1 MFTRQ
6 CFAAGL
12 AALCLAAP
20 IAGRA
25 SAGTIYA
32 SGQLLIENT
41 PGVHDDVR
49 ENRLYRIDTATGHAT
64 PLPVWSTTS
73 TPAGLAGV
81 RGGTLYGFRG
91 AQLGLV
97 DPQTADSFSPIGAPS
112 GVSATAFDI
121 LADGRAYV
129 VTFGGNRQ
137 LYVVDL
143 VSGAATAVGP
153 AGQIGAAFDVAF
165 GLAAGT
171 SAPFIISLGSVGD
184 QLYGINLESGRQNL
198 VRIDPATGTAEI
210 IGAADAVDANDSGR
224 YSGYSALT
232 GVDENADGQFDAL
245 FGTVN
250 FWNHDGDS
258 NTSDL
263 RLGGIARYDLANGTW
278 SLVGTNPG
286 VIFFGMGASPVP
298 EPGTLA
304 LAAMAVG
311 CFALRLRKRLRNAA

>member
-1 MFTRQ
+1 MLTRQ
-6 CFAAGL
+6 YLLAGL
-12 AALCLAAP
+12 TALCLVESTAAQ
-20 IAGRA
+20 A
-25 SAGTIYA
+25 SAATIYA

-64 PLPVWSTTS
+64 PLPVWSTS

-153 AGQIGAAFDVAF
+153 AGQIGAAFDAAF

-171 SAPFIISLGSVGD
+171 AAPFIISLGSVGD

-198 VRIDPATGTAEI
+198 VRIDPTTGTAEV

-250 FWNHDGDS
+250 FWNHDGDP
-258 NTSDL
+258 NTSDM
-263 RLGGIARYDLANGTW
+263 RLGGIARYDLTDGTW

-286 VIFFGMGASPVP
+286 VIFFGLGSSPVP
-298 EPGTLA
+298 EPGTFA
-304 LAAMAVG
+304 LAAMAAG
-311 CFALRLRKRLRNAA
+311 CLVFRLRKRLRKAA